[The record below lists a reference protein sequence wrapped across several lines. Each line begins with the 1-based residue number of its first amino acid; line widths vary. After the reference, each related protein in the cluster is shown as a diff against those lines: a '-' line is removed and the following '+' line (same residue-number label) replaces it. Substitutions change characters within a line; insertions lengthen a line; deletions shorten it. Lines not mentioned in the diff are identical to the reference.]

1 MVCPHPWTSLVLLP
15 SSQTPGSGCCPR
27 WDTRSCTGLNVPHLP
42 IHVKQINPFLSFYCS
57 GLEVVETQSTG
68 CALPRVL
75 LLTFSAPM
83 RAEGTSDICGDV
95 YSRAFQSFVIMTP
108 NVNVSVLSCNTGLLV
123 LPGHCSWL
131 VLVSVSGEMALTPH
145 KLFLSKLTQRVVV
158 GYMSLI
164 SSLHQPLPDTCQI
177 FPWEVEMEGGMRW
190 WGLHTFQ

>member
-1 MVCPHPWTSLVLLP
+1 MDQPGSPALFSDSRFWLLSKMGHKILHWVKCPTSPHPC
-15 SSQTPGSGCCPR
+15 QTDKS
-27 WDTRSCTGLNVPHLP
+27 
-42 IHVKQINPFLSFYCS
+42 LSF
-57 GLEVVETQSTG
+57 LLLLWVVETPSTG

-75 LLTFSAPM
+75 LLTFFAPM

-131 VLVSVSGEMALTPH
+131 MLVSVSGEMALTPQ
-145 KLFLSKLTQRVVV
+145 KLFLSKMTQGVVV
-158 GYMSLI
+158 GYISLI

-177 FPWEVEMEGGMRW
+177 FPWKVEMEGGMRW